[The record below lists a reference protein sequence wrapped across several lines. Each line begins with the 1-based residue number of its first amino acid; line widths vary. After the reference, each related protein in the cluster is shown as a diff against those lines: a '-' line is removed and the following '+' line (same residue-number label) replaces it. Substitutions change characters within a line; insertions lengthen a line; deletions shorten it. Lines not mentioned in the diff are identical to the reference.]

1 MTAIVIAD
9 VDMLHQRFWLEINES
24 MGQRVMVPN
33 ANNGDLVIN
42 ALDYLSGS
50 DALIGLRARG
60 KSSRPFT
67 LVQEIRK
74 EAEQHFSDKETQLQ
88 EKLVG
93 AQNRLNE
100 LMSREADQS
109 DSILQNNQ
117 KRALDESR
125 TEIVGIR
132 TELRDVQHALR
143 KDIERLDSWMKFLN
157 IAAIPLLLG
166 IATLIFTVVG
176 RMRRRVRVMASRL
189 VAETE
194 AAR

>member
-1 MTAIVIAD
+1 
-9 VDMLHQRFWLEINES
+9 
-24 MGQRVMVPN
+24 
-33 ANNGDLVIN
+33 
-42 ALDYLSGS
+42 
-50 DALIGLRARG
+50 
-60 KSSRPFT
+60 
-67 LVQEIRK
+67 
-74 EAEQHFSDKETQLQ
+74 
-88 EKLVG
+88 
-93 AQNRLNE
+93 
-100 LMSREADQS
+100 MSREADQS
-109 DSILQNNQ
+109 DTILQNNQ

>member
-1 MTAIVIAD
+1 
-9 VDMLHQRFWLEINES
+9 
-24 MGQRVMVPN
+24 MGSEMCIR
-33 ANNGDLVIN
+33 D
-42 ALDYLSGS
+42 S
-50 DALIGLRARG
+50 
-60 KSSRPFT
+60 FT

-74 EAEQHFSDKETQLQ
+74 EAEQRFSDKEAQLQ

-109 DSILQNNQ
+109 DTILQNNQ
-117 KRALDESR
+117 KRAMEESR

-143 KDIERLDSWMKFLN
+143 KDIERLESWMKFFN
-157 IAAIPLLLG
+157 IAAVPLLLG

-176 RMRRRVRVMASRL
+176 RMRRRSRIMANRL
-189 VAETE
+189 ASETQVP
-194 AAR
+194 